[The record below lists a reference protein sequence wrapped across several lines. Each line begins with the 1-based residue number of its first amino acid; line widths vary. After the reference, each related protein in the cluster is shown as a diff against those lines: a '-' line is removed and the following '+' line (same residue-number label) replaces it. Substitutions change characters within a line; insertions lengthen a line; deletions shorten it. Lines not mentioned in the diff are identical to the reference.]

1 MFLFVSVLYDCD
13 LQFGPRYDY
22 HQPIKKA
29 QHVRFQCTWQ
39 ICVTTSPALSYIHL
53 FYINNSYSLLNI
65 SIFNGT
71 PDLVIALER
80 RAGCGQKSS
89 RDQTGCVFY
98 QLPFPK
104 EQRNRFHFI
113 PWQKE
118 EEKKKELFF
127 SLKFI

>member
-1 MFLFVSVLYDCD
+1 MTD

-29 QHVRFQCTWQ
+29 QHVRFQYTWQ
-39 ICVTTSPALSYIHL
+39 ICVTASPALSYIHL
-53 FYINNSYSLLNI
+53 FYINNLYPLLNI

-80 RAGCGQKSS
+80 RDGYGQKSS
-89 RDQTGCVFY
+89 RDQTECVFH
-98 QLPFPK
+98 QLPFLK
-104 EQRNRFHFI
+104 EHRNRFHFI

-118 EEKKKELFF
+118 EEKRRNCF
-127 SLKFI
+127 SH